1 MVTYRTQVSLV
12 MDDANPENT
21 VTNTWHCL
29 GVDVGDA
36 TDFAIA
42 VRAIYNGVLS
52 YLSPLLAQNGH
63 GIKVYDLEDPEPRAP
78 VIEYSWNLTGNPGGT
93 PMPPEV
99 AICLSYQA
107 AKISGVPQARR
118 RGRVFI
124 GPLNTSAM
132 GTDGRPATAFINALV
147 GAADALKDP
156 AGAPDWDWS
165 TWSSFDPTV
174 STVIDNGWV
183 DNEFDTQ
190 RRRGRKYTTRTTFT

>member
-1 MVTYRTQVSLV
+1 
-12 MDDANPENT
+12 
-21 VTNTWHCL
+21 
-29 GVDVGDA
+29 
-36 TDFAIA
+36 
-42 VRAIYNGVLS
+42 
-52 YLSPLLAQNGH
+52 
-63 GIKVYDLEDPEPRAP
+63 
-78 VIEYSWNLTGNPGGT
+78 
-93 PMPPEV
+93 MPPEV